1 MGLGH
6 FIVNKVNIKNYMLF
20 IKAAAQPSSQNRVE
34 GVRLREEWTH
44 HMCKEHFMSLHSIFS
59 SAYLL

>member
-34 GVRLREEWTH
+34 GVRLRRRMDTSYVQRTFH
-44 HMCKEHFMSLHSIFS
+44 VS
-59 SAYLL
+59 SFHI